1 MKVLRLANSNDRA
14 LDLPEHQRSW
24 KIAEMALSEAIGE
37 PVETVVRE
45 IWPSDQL
52 PDLIETW
59 IQRYEPDLVFF
70 KVNAYWT
77 GYESVPL
84 RIERRLGRF
93 GKRLGKVGK
102 DVADRPVGD
111 AGAFKLGRLVLLRT
125 VGGDTYFTTDY
136 VLKLMEA
143 CLRRIIAHEEIVVT
157 VEGSSGRTSGAYGW
171 GGLERRR
178 RGQER
183 MYAGMQRMCREM
195 RIAFDG
201 SGTVMAEREQAHMR
215 GADSLHRGVE
225 GQREQG
231 LNQGAQMARAWLAAH
246 GASGANAAPGRTS
259 DG

>member
-1 MKVLRLANSNDRA
+1 MLRLANSNDRA

-102 DVADRPVGD
+102 DVADRPVGHTR
-111 AGAFKLGRLVLLRT
+111 AFKLGRLVLLRT
-125 VGGDTYFTTDY
+125 VGGHTKFTTDY